1 MNGSHREGI
10 WGKMAATERFAPLNF
25 KSLTEIK
32 SFHAGGFSVLVRPQ
46 RELCD
51 LSKMTDLKRDSHKLG
66 EGDPGGERAQRGTA
80 ESTQHV

>member
-1 MNGSHREGI
+1 MEDDN
-10 WGKMAATERFAPLNF
+10 K
-25 KSLTEIK
+25 TEICSSELK
-32 SFHAGGFSVLVRPQ
+32 ESDQAPSFHAGGFSVLVRPH

-80 ESTQHV
+80 KSTQVV

>member
-1 MNGSHREGI
+1 
-10 WGKMAATERFAPLNF
+10 MAATERFAPLNF

>member
-1 MNGSHREGI
+1 
-10 WGKMAATERFAPLNF
+10 MAARERFAPLNF

-32 SFHAGGFSVLVRPQ
+32 SFHAGGFSVLARPHRDH

-51 LSKMTDLKRDSHKLG
+51 VSKMTDLKRDSHKLG
-66 EGDPGGERAQRGTA
+66 EGNPGGERAHRGTA